1 MKKQT
6 YQPPELRDASNN
18 IVQAGTYGRY
28 TPLANADNTGV
39 LDYINNNLEALHDAL
54 LGDRVYVDSAKDL
67 PTPGDVSVT
76 YITGDSGE
84 VYYYDPAKA
93 TYIAISQGKEY
104 ANRAEKSSAAA
115 KTSEANAQ
123 SSASSASTSASSAK
137 TSETNAKISETNAS
151 SSATTAKIW
160 AVSETSPD
168 GATDTDSTTG
178 KTQSSRTWALES
190 KANAQSASSSASTA
204 TTQAS
209 SATAS
214 AKSAAS
220 SATSASDSASSAA
233 SSAASASDSRD
244 KASEYKTSASGSATA
259 AASSASS
266 ASTAATNAKA
276 AMNTASTAATNAKA
290 AMNTANT
297 AASSAS
303 TSATSASTS
312 ASNAAKAE
320 VAAKAAQAEAEKAR
334 DDANSAVTKLTGVMK
349 YAGQVDDYSDL
360 SDKTKNKG
368 DVWNVVN
375 ADDAHGVKAGDNVVW
390 NGTDWDNLS
399 GYVDLSA
406 FAQKDDYQKVI
417 TSATANGATITF
429 NHKDGTTST
438 ATVNNVASSVSATND
453 AKGQKIDT
461 TYEKI
466 ADASN
471 VHTSLQNSI
480 NTKQDKLTFDTA
492 PTANSSNPV
501 TSDGVKKA
509 LDNKP
514 DKTGEGASGTWNIDI
529 TGTATKASQDGNGN
543 NIATTYETKTSHA
556 SDINSINNTI
566 NTKCLSSLTVTDAS
580 ITATTVNGTK
590 STVTV
595 NNVAHAGKAS
605 QDDKGQAIDISAL
618 KTLITTTVNDAVLQC
633 KKDLYPVG
641 SVYVSITDS
650 RNPADI
656 LGFGTWE
663 ALPAGYGLVAQGTAT
678 AEDGSTLTFTAGQKS
693 GEFKHQITVGEL
705 PKESPYAILSAKQ
718 DGGLK
723 SAAAATEGGAY
734 AGRIVVSVGENELVL
749 FGGGERFNNIQPV
762 IAVYCWKRTV

>member
-104 ANRAEKSSAAA
+104 ANRAVKSSAAA

-266 ASTAATNAKA
+266 
-276 AMNTASTAATNAKA
+276 ASTAATNAKA

-705 PKESPYAILSAKQ
+705 PKTKVYGTYDDGSPITISCTGEGVRVLNINTFNWSKNNGTAN
-718 DGGLK
+718 GGNVCI
-723 SAAAATEGGAY
+723 S
-734 AGRIVVSVGENELVL
+734 
-749 FGGGERFNNIQPV
+749 FGSSLYHNNISPSLV
-762 IAVYCWKRTV
+762 AYLWVRTD